1 MPNISLV
8 ELAKIVAKLALVAL
22 LSSLIL
28 GFVGSFVSVIISI
41 MSTMSSSL
49 STLNGVNLGWFANAI
64 GLVSMLN
71 ALLQSLYIAGSV
83 LISGVVA
90 IFTFKF
96 GMKFYDNL
104 MKV

>member
-8 ELAKIVAKLALVAL
+8 ELAKIIAKLALVAL
-22 LSSLIL
+22 LASLIL
-28 GFVGSFVSVIISI
+28 GFVGTFVSIIISI
-41 MSTMSSSL
+41 MSSMSTSL
-49 STLNGVNLGWFANAI
+49 NVLNGINLGWVANAI

-83 LISGVVA
+83 LISGIVA

-96 GMKFYDNL
+96 GMRFYDNL